1 MPKYGF
7 QIDVE
12 PGSLIVLA
20 GVSGVGKSTLAAEM
34 FTPDMV
40 VCADRFRW
48 MISGDEGDQSVTPQ
62 AWAMANS
69 LINHRLDQGNTT
81 VVDSLALQ
89 PRARHSL
96 VEMAKRVSKEVHL
109 IMLWAELETC
119 LQGQQSRESKVPAEV
134 VERMFMQAQELREMI
149 VAGALADEGF
159 TSAQVIVRGG
169 AEA

>member
-1 MPKYGF
+1 MPRDGF
-7 QIDVE
+7 EIDVE
-12 PGSLIVLA
+12 TGSLIVLA

-62 AWAMANS
+62 AWEMTNR
-69 LINHRLDQGNTT
+69 LIEHRLDRGNTT

-89 PRARHSL
+89 ARARRSL
-96 VEMAKRVSKEVHL
+96 VDMARRVDKEVHL
-109 IMLWAELETC
+109 IMLWADLETC
-119 LQGQQSRESKVPAEV
+119 LQGQQSRERQVPAEV

-149 VAGALADEGF
+149 RAGALADEGF
-159 TSAQVIVRGG
+159 ASAQIIVRNQVR
-169 AEA
+169 A